1 LLVDG
6 ELKLS
11 SKDEKS
17 KKVADELRDEQEKVV
32 KDLLGEMGLT
42 SKEVDTILTTSGG
55 LTTNSPKA
63 TEETT
68 PAETLQESKPS
79 EQAEQQVEYVPQ
91 EAVSPEQAEAEMTGT
106 SPGFESMFKKLDE
119 MANTVA
125 ALERGIAASLS
136 AELLQFRQ
144 ELIDLRTQIAAKLT
158 ERLRMKA
165 FAPLVENAI
174 SEVVVSEV
182 KKLEE
187 RLLESFSKD
196 LVGKFKGF
204 REDLTSSKSSLL
216 ASVKEQA
223 EIYGAHGRSLEDNL
237 SATEEQIRGL
247 KQEIAKRDIMESEQG
262 ATISELESSVV
273 RLEKELSEMAG
284 TPKTGQVELNE
295 LKARVQSQQ
304 GTIERLRSQIV
315 ETSEIRARLKAY
327 EEDVEEKTK
336 KLEEQSSNLADI
348 EGRYAEL
355 EVRSNDYESQTKS
368 LKQEIEKLRTQSAD
382 AVKAKG
388 RAIELEAAYDRAKQ
402 EVQDLKAIVE
412 ETEDRLQAKKAEVA
426 RVLKVMSKEPK
437 YKILTI
443 LKDVGTLD
451 FNEIARAIGQPVAIA
466 KRYSQELQQ
475 DGYVKIGDKNDVTGM
490 GEWAKAAKESS

>member
-1 LLVDG
+1 L
-6 ELKLS
+6 

-17 KKVADELRDEQEKVV
+17 KKVADELRDEQDKVV

-55 LTTNSPKA
+55 LTTDSTTRKA
-63 TEETT
+63 TEESAST
-68 PAETLQESKPS
+68 ETPS
-79 EQAEQQVEYVPQ
+79 ETEPTQQHEQAQEPLPE
-91 EAVSPEQAEAEMTGT
+91 EAVASEPTEEEVPLT
-106 SPGFESMFKKLDE
+106 SPGIEGMFKKLDE
-119 MANTVA
+119 MANTVST
-125 ALERGIAASLS
+125 LERGIAASLS

-144 ELIDLRTQIAAKLT
+144 ELVDLRTEIAAKLT

-174 SEVVVSEV
+174 AEVVVSEV

-196 LVGKFKGF
+196 LVGKFRGF
-204 REDLTSSKSSLL
+204 REELTGSKYRLL
-216 ASVKEQA
+216 ASIKEQA
-223 EIYGAHGRSLEDNL
+223 EIYGAHGRSLEDEL
-237 SATEEQIRGL
+237 SVREKQIKDL
-247 KQEIAKRDIMESEQG
+247 KQEVTKRDIVESEQR
-262 ATISELESSVV
+262 ATISELESNVV
-273 RLEKELSEMAG
+273 RMEKELSELAG
-284 TPKTGQVELNE
+284 TPRTGQMELNE

-304 GTIERLRSQIV
+304 STIERLRSQMV
-315 ETSEIRARLKAY
+315 ETSEIKAKLKAY
-327 EEDVEEKTK
+327 EDDVEEKRK
-336 KLEEQSSNLADI
+336 RLEEESGKLAEV

-368 LKQEIEKLRTQSAD
+368 LKQELERLREQSAD
-382 AVKAKG
+382 AIKAKG

-402 EVQDLKAIVE
+402 EVQDLRAIVE
-412 ETEDRLQAKKAEVA
+412 ETEDKLQAKRAEVA
-426 RVLKVMSKEPK
+426 RVLKVMAKEPK

-451 FNEIARAIGQPVAIA
+451 INEIARAIGQPIAIA

-475 DGYVKIGDKNDVTGM
+475 DGYVKIGDKNDVTGL
-490 GEWAKAAKESS
+490 GEWAKGAQASS

>member
-1 LLVDG
+1 M
-6 ELKLS
+6 

-17 KKVADELRDEQEKVV
+17 KKVADELRDEQDKVV

-55 LTTNSPKA
+55 LTTDSTTRKA
-63 TEETT
+63 TEESAST
-68 PAETLQESKPS
+68 ETPS
-79 EQAEQQVEYVPQ
+79 ETEPTQQHEQAQEPLPE
-91 EAVSPEQAEAEMTGT
+91 EAVASEPTEEEVPLT
-106 SPGFESMFKKLDE
+106 SPGIEGMFKKLDE
-119 MANTVA
+119 MANTVST
-125 ALERGIAASLS
+125 LERGIAASLS

-144 ELIDLRTQIAAKLT
+144 ELVDLRTEIAAKLT

-174 SEVVVSEV
+174 AEVVVSEV

-196 LVGKFKGF
+196 LVGKFRGF
-204 REDLTSSKSSLL
+204 REELTGSKYRLL
-216 ASVKEQA
+216 ASIKEQA
-223 EIYGAHGRSLEDNL
+223 EIYGAHGRSLEDEL
-237 SATEEQIRGL
+237 SVREKQIKDL
-247 KQEIAKRDIMESEQG
+247 KQEVTKRDIVESEQR
-262 ATISELESSVV
+262 ATISELESNVV
-273 RLEKELSEMAG
+273 RMEKELSELAG
-284 TPKTGQVELNE
+284 TPRTGQMELNE

-304 GTIERLRSQIV
+304 STIERLRSQMV
-315 ETSEIRARLKAY
+315 ETSEIKAKLKAY
-327 EEDVEEKTK
+327 EDDVEEKRK
-336 KLEEQSSNLADI
+336 RLEEESGKLAEV

-368 LKQEIEKLRTQSAD
+368 LKQELERLREQSAD
-382 AVKAKG
+382 AIKAKG

-402 EVQDLKAIVE
+402 EVQDLRAIVE
-412 ETEDRLQAKKAEVA
+412 ETEDKLQAKRAEVA
-426 RVLKVMSKEPK
+426 RVLKVMAKEPK

-451 FNEIARAIGQPVAIA
+451 INEIARAIGQPIAIA

-475 DGYVKIGDKNDVTGM
+475 DGYVKIGDKNDVTGL
-490 GEWAKAAKESS
+490 GEWAKGAQASS